1 MDIPYN
7 KWTSIIGETGSGKST
22 LFDLLLKLYKV
33 KENEIYVDDI
43 DILKINAFSIRENIT
58 KISQDIYLF
67 PGTILDNMRLIKP
80 DVSEKEINEVLDIA
94 CLTKFI
100 SSLSNG
106 INTEI
111 GEAGKLMSG
120 GERQRLSIAM
130 GLLRQNKFLL
140 LDEVTANLDVD
151 TTIKLERNLRK
162 LLTKGYTIVSISHD
176 KNFLDVS
183 DLIYEVKEK
192 TSIRLK

>member
-1 MDIPYN
+1 
-7 KWTSIIGETGSGKST
+7 
-22 LFDLLLKLYKV
+22 
-33 KENEIYVDDI
+33 
-43 DILKINAFSIRENIT
+43 
-58 KISQDIYLF
+58 
-67 PGTILDNMRLIKP
+67 MRLIKP